1 MVFLILKIGLVNGMI
16 WCVVV
21 KVSCYFLLLS
31 LKKKCVAAAG
41 KG

>member
-1 MVFLILKIGLVNGMI
+1 MI

-21 KVSCYFLLLS
+21 KVSCYFFLLS
-31 LKKKCVAAAG
+31 MEKKCVAAAG

>member
-1 MVFLILKIGLVNGMI
+1 MI

-31 LKKKCVAAAG
+31 LKKKCITAAG

>member
-1 MVFLILKIGLVNGMI
+1 MI

-31 LKKKCVAAAG
+31 MEKKCVVAAG